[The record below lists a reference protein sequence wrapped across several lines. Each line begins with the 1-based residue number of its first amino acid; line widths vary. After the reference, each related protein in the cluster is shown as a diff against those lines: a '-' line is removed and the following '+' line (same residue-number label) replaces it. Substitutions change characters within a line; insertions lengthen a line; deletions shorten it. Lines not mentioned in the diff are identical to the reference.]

1 MRQKQTDIFRKAA
14 DLVARR
20 PHFVKELEHK
30 LLQREYDKESIQKV
44 LQDFQNK
51 GFLNDKETGELYIQ
65 ELKRKRCSRYDV
77 IGRLVERGLQRG
89 LAEELTR
96 MFFLENEEREAIK
109 YLLTKKRFS
118 LNNIEGVKKAS
129 DFFFRK
135 GFNAQLV
142 REIIGNKGDYT
153 ED

>member
-20 PHFVKELEHK
+20 PHFVRELETK

-51 GFLNDKETGELYIQ
+51 GFLNDKETAEFYIQ
-65 ELKRKRCSRYDV
+65 ELKRKKCSRYDV
-77 IGRLVERGLQRG
+77 IGRLIDRGLQKG

-96 MFFLENEEREAIK
+96 TFFLENEEREAIK
-109 YLLTKKRFS
+109 YLLRKKRFS
-118 LNNIEGVKKAS
+118 LDNIEGVKKAS

-135 GFNAQLV
+135 GFSTQLV
-142 REIIGNKGDYT
+142 RDIIGNKGGYT